1 MAEVLSQICSLS
13 SQLHYSNDIADQDY
27 DNQTYDLL
35 AQLRQIIPTASN
47 IISGEFYFLDNL
59 EPSLHTLPYLL
70 IWGHHVCSIRN
81 ESGNPFPEAV
91 RPGGKLW
98 SKAVHFLM
106 GFDPIQVRYAGS
118 EWRELVELVGQ
129 SAFAVSKPFLA
140 IQPIREAIFRLDP
153 SCSLFTSSHLL
164 LVKLCLHARAY
175 RHALPILNKPI
186 CHFPAGPEQ
195 NQSENQQP
203 ILRARHESSAQF
215 VKNSSGL
222 SAKVTYREH
231 LEYFLNGAMIYMVLK
246 QWKKALHFL
255 TIVISSPVI
264 NSVSMVMVEAY
275 KKWILVSLL
284 DNGKLVQTPAAISS
298 HTIKIYRSITKPY
311 VTLAGVFE
319 SGDFSRLEAEVEI
332 ARPIWHTDGNTG
344 LVLQVVGAFEK
355 FRYRKLGGT
364 FAALTISDAVQRAP
378 SRSGRSTNAEQFI
391 AALIM
396 SKTVNANLSHPND
409 LEKST
414 MLRFSNLGSSAS
426 ALEDSLMRSR
436 LVEDSWSLAN
446 LMGHV
451 EEGDYVLGMSKEY
464 IENLLRNQKQPGGPL
479 KGGKNLGSFSGG
491 FDIEEDIMGDLC

>member
-1 MAEVLSQICSLS
+1 MWHC
-13 SQLHYSNDIADQDY
+13 
-27 DNQTYDLL
+27 
-35 AQLRQIIPTASN
+35 
-47 IISGEFYFLDNL
+47 
-59 EPSLHTLPYLL
+59 
-70 IWGHHVCSIRN
+70 
-81 ESGNPFPEAV
+81 
-91 RPGGKLW
+91 
-98 SKAVHFLM
+98 
-106 GFDPIQVRYAGS
+106 
-118 EWRELVELVGQ
+118 
-129 SAFAVSKPFLA
+129 
-140 IQPIREAIFRLDP
+140 
-153 SCSLFTSSHLL
+153 FTDR
-164 LVKLCLHARAY
+164 C
-175 RHALPILNKPI
+175 P
-186 CHFPAGPEQ
+186 Q
-195 NQSENQQP
+195 
-203 ILRARHESSAQF
+203 
-215 VKNSSGL
+215 
-222 SAKVTYREH
+222 
-231 LEYFLNGAMIYMVLK
+231 
-246 QWKKALHFL
+246 
-255 TIVISSPVI
+255 
-264 NSVSMVMVEAY
+264 
-275 KKWILVSLL
+275 
-284 DNGKLVQTPAAISS
+284 
-298 HTIKIYRSITKPY
+298 
-311 VTLAGVFE
+311 
-319 SGDFSRLEAEVEI
+319 
-332 ARPIWHTDGNTG
+332 DGNTG